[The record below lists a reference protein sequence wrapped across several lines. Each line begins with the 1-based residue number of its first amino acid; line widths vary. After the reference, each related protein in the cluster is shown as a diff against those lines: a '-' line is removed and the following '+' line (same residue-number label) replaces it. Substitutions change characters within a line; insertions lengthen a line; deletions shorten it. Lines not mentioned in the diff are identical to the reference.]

1 MESQTL
7 TTPNPSSGV
16 ETFPHEV
23 FEAQSFLRNNDPR
36 NLVAPL
42 RQAKFVLADTAA
54 LPAQTAR
61 ELQQAVLLQDQWEA
75 LLAERELLR
84 NDIQRGREGLNE
96 VRRDLI
102 TLWAQLAEW
111 PAYER
116 ICGHNPLPD
125 LVQSISVRERIEEFL
140 PGWIA
145 RREDQLATLNLKME
159 ACAQNNG
166 LAHLL

>member
-7 TTPNPSSGV
+7 TTSNSPS
-16 ETFPHEV
+16 EAQTFPHEI
-23 FEAQSFLRNNDPR
+23 FKAKTFLHNNDPR

-42 RQAKFVLADTAA
+42 RQARSALADAAA

-61 ELQQAVLLQDQWEA
+61 ELQRAVLLQDEWEA
-75 LLAERELLR
+75 LLAERELFR
-84 NDIQRGREGLNE
+84 NDIQRGCECLDA
-96 VRRDLI
+96 VRRELA
-102 TLWAQLAEW
+102 TLRAQLAQW
-111 PAYER
+111 PTYER

-125 LVQSISVRERIEEFL
+125 LVQSIIVKERIEEFL
-140 PGWIA
+140 PNWIA
-145 RREDQLATLNLKME
+145 RREDQLATLNREMK

>member
-7 TTPNPSSGV
+7 TTSNSPS
-16 ETFPHEV
+16 EAQTFPHEI
-23 FEAQSFLRNNDPR
+23 FKAQTFLHNNDPR

-42 RQAKFVLADTAA
+42 RQARSALVDVAA

-61 ELQQAVLLQDQWEA
+61 ELQQAVLLQDEWEA
-75 LLAERELLR
+75 LLAERELFR
-84 NDIQRGREGLNE
+84 NDIQRGRECLDM
-96 VRRDLI
+96 VRRELA
-102 TLWAQLAEW
+102 TLRAQLAEW
-111 PAYER
+111 PTYER

-125 LVQSISVRERIEEFL
+125 LVESISVKKHIEDFL

-145 RREDQLATLNLKME
+145 RREEQLATLNRKIE